1 MKYCLDCDWCVDS
14 TDLPSQRARSR
25 AAIEH
30 HVETGHAID
39 SSESLVRPTTPDVDG
54 EVFVRDLVPSSD

>member
-1 MKYCLDCDWCVDS
+1 MKHCLDCDWSADS
-14 TDLPSQRARSR
+14 TDLPSQCARSR

-39 SSESLVRPTTPDVDG
+39 STESLVRPTVPDIAG
-54 EVFVRDLVPSSD
+54 EIFVRDLVPSSD

>member
-1 MKYCLDCDWCVDS
+1 MKYCLDCDWSADS

-30 HVETGHAID
+30 HVETGHTID
-39 SSESLVRPTTPDVDG
+39 SRESAVRPTTPDIPG
-54 EVFVRDLVPSSD
+54 ELFVRDLVPSSD